1 MGELQHGVYDD
12 ECKGLT
18 GEEINAFYDFD
29 KDGESQVRFLDK
41 SPDKTDDSD
50 DCDSDEYDGGHLEV
64 PVSEVDEERRNGSG
78 SDDDHDVIILPK
90 FHYYTINH

>member
-29 KDGESQVRFLDK
+29 NDGEPQVQN
-41 SPDKTDDSD
+41 KTDPD
-50 DCDSDEYDGGHLEV
+50 DPEHPDEHDEEYLEE
-64 PVSEVDEERRNGSG
+64 PAGASEVNGEGNGPG
-78 SDDDHDVIILPK
+78 SEDNHDVINYSA
-90 FHYYTINH
+90 FHYTMNR